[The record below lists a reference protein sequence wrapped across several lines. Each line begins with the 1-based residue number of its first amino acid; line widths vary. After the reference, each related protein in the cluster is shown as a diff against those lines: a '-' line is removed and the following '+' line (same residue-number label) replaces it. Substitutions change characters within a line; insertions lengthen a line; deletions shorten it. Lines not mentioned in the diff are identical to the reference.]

1 VTGAGPLGDT
11 AEELFEEAPCGYV
24 STRLDGTVVQVNRTF
39 ERWSGLDR
47 GDLVGRRRFAQ
58 LLAPGGRIYY
68 ETHVAPL
75 LMMQGAVRE
84 IAADVLRADGS
95 RLPALLNATL
105 RHDADGRPG
114 AIRITV
120 FDATDRR
127 RYEQELV
134 RARRRE
140 QEIAQRLQRSLL
152 SGRLPEAPGL
162 DLEVVYRPAEQGLEV
177 GGDWYDAF
185 WLEEGASVGLVV
197 GDVVGRG
204 LEAAATMGQL
214 RSAVRALTSTGL
226 APGPSLEALDA
237 YSRRHDVGRMA
248 TLVVARLDL
257 APGLLTYAC
266 GGHLPPV
273 VARPGEPPQAL
284 WGGRSP
290 AVDAHRAWVRPRG
303 AGTCRLPPGSV
314 LVLYTDGLVEARG
327 RPVMEGVERLL
338 REVDVRRDG
347 SAAALGAGVLAA
359 LATPQDQDDTCMVV
373 VRVGDPAEGPA
384 A

>member
-1 VTGAGPLGDT
+1 VSDAAPLGDT

-47 GDLVGRRRFAQ
+47 GELVGRRRFAQ

-84 IAADVLRADGS
+84 IAADVVRADGS

-105 RHDADGRPG
+105 RRDAEGRPG

-152 SGRLPEAPGL
+152 AGRLPEAPGL
-162 DLEVVYRPAEQGLEV
+162 DLEVVYRPAEHGLEV

-185 WLEEGASVGLVV
+185 WLEEGAAIGLVV

-226 APGPSLEALDA
+226 PPGPALEALDA
-237 YSRRHDVGRMA
+237 YSRRHDVGRMT
-248 TLVVARLDL
+248 TLVLARLDL

-273 VARPGEPPQAL
+273 IARPGEAPQAL

-290 AVDAHRAWVRPRG
+290 AVDAHRATARPRG

-338 REVDVRRDG
+338 REVDARRALP
-347 SAAALGAGVLAA
+347 AAGLGAGVLTAM
-359 LATPQDQDDTCMVV
+359 ATVADQDDTCMVV
-373 VRVGDPAEGPA
+373 VRSGDPAESHRP
-384 A
+384 